1 MKWGLPAEAA
11 VEAVV
16 AVDSIEVV
24 VAAEEAEEDMD
35 NLNGVT
41 LPMEAL
47 VETTMEVVANLL
59 IMWPFHQINVDLSS
73 EKVFLFSYAF
83 TFYID
88 FQYVYTPF
96 IWWIWSKYLGGE
108 TIKSINQQTGAHC
121 EVDRNAP
128 PDARDKNFVIRG
140 TPEQVERAKQMILE
154 KIGMPGPGGGGG
166 YGGPN
171 SYGSG
176 GQPTSWGGQYQQ
188 GGYQPEPSTY

>member
-73 EKVFLFSYAF
+73 EKVFSFTYAF
-83 TFYID
+83 TFEALYRFPIRL
-88 FQYVYTPF
+88 QPF
-96 IWWIWSKYLGGE
+96 LM
-108 TIKSINQQTGAHC
+108 N
-121 EVDRNAP
+121 
-128 PDARDKNFVIRG
+128 
-140 TPEQVERAKQMILE
+140 M
-154 KIGMPGPGGGGG
+154 
-166 YGGPN
+166 
-171 SYGSG
+171 
-176 GQPTSWGGQYQQ
+176 
-188 GGYQPEPSTY
+188 